1 MGASGEKTA
10 ECPRILEIMGEEQKH
25 KEYNRNIM
33 FGNISTASAVSKTL
47 SVLIARSGLI
57 AQGGQWRSRGD
68 PGMTI

>member
-33 FGNISTASAVSKTL
+33 FGKISTASAVLKTL

-57 AQGGQWRSRGD
+57 AQGG
-68 PGMTI
+68 PGGP

>member
-33 FGNISTASAVSKTL
+33 FGNISTASAVLKTL

-57 AQGGQWRSRGD
+57 AQGG
-68 PGMTI
+68 PGGALKVKIDI

>member
-47 SVLIARSGLI
+47 SVLIARPGLI
-57 AQGGQWRSRGD
+57 AYGGPWGPQNVD
-68 PGMTI
+68 F